1 MRPPGTPGELERR
14 RRTAINLLD
23 TGHGVRE
30 TARLVGASASSV
42 SRWQAAWRS
51 RGEDGLRPQPPPE
64 PQPRLT
70 ADQRRRLAELLLAGA
85 AAHGHPNELW
95 TLRRVRALIERRF
108 GVAYGLTQVWRIL
121 RALGFSP
128 QKPRQLARERDEA
141 AVKHWRERTWPALQK
156 KRAPRAAASSSATRP
171 GSCSSRSP
179 AAPGRRAGG
188 RRCSAAGTG
197 TTAGA

>member
-14 RRTAINLLD
+14 RRIAINLLD
-23 TGHGVRE
+23 TGHGVRAA
-30 TARLVGASASSV
+30 ARLVGASPSSV
-42 SRWQAAWRS
+42 SRWQAARA
-51 RGEDGLRPQPPPE
+51 RHGADGLRPTPPPE
-64 PQPRLT
+64 PKPRLT
-70 ADQRRRLAELLLAGA
+70 PQQRARLAELLTEGA

-95 TLRRVRALIERRF
+95 TLKRVRALIERRF
-108 GVAYGLTQVWRIL
+108 GVRHGLTQVWRIL

-156 KRAPRAAASSSATRP
+156 KRGPRAAASSSATRP
-171 GSCSSRSP
+171 GSCSSRSLG
-179 AAPGRRAGG
+179 APGRRAGG